1 MGSGQWAVG
10 GGRLVQ
16 GKAKTMLTLLFTTT
30 DQLPTTYCLLLVVT
44 HLLRSGGETRTDH
57 WERSREHAISREEES

>member
-1 MGSGQWAVG
+1 
-10 GGRLVQ
+10 
-16 GKAKTMLTLLFTTT
+16 MLTLLFTTT

-57 WERSREHAISREEES
+57 WERSGEHAICSEEESQKAERNTDLRQAEYRAVDQ